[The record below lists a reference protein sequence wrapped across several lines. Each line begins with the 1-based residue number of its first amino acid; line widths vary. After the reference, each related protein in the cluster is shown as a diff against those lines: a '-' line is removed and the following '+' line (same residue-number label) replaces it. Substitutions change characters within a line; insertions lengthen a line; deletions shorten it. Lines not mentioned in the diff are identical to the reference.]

1 MGSFK
6 NVGKRIISGLL
17 CLAMC
22 LTLVSSLPTQ
32 VAHADSNSRMQVNI
46 QWAQNKGFE
55 DMTEANLGEYTS
67 DDLRMIGVFLSN
79 FYSPFSTCLGK
90 ASDEAAEET
99 KENMKNALADQ
110 CNFDEDVAEYFVEL
124 IWEMSL
130 ETAKPLKFGKIN
142 DGVDV
147 ISWSYNDKFINEE
160 EHLVKGIQVNNDKD
174 QMMFGPNAEG
184 ETEASMYNF
193 LILTSGTL
201 GDKEDLALF
210 CADSDSKRAPS
221 DEEHHGFKSFVMYWT
236 DDDGEDHIVWSN
248 TVGRGEQSKGNMFT
262 ASTTAYGMLNDS
274 LSYDYGLGGAGLLS
288 VSLEEY
294 DELSGKD
301 KERVWLYNSKLYVD
315 CFGNIIMDNGI
326 LQTVILPACQNPY
339 AWYNYEYGEIS
350 AGKYV
355 NMCNLYMLG
364 EATEGHIK
372 LNEESEGVYREDNPV
387 KGVIHRNYL
396 DYYYYAGSNSLF
408 NQNLFRLYYG
418 DAETR
423 VDKDIGP
430 FNSDEGKEQKKM
442 FDDGKYFTKS
452 GSSDES
458 LQFYSWHCFANGSW
472 SNEEYRTPPDT
483 VKIQDF
489 ECNTS
494 DPWFFKGTFNDI
506 CMIDNINA
514 FEEDS
519 DAITTTTVFNYD
531 GEVLGGGVL
540 PSPKFSSVKDR
551 NNFVKLSGASSK
563 VYLTSIFL
571 SYVYAYYDESTGDDR
586 KISWAYNKNAFP
598 DIANNIDW
606 SEIEISSTKMYDET
620 LSLVYLFLHPS
631 EGLNVVKTWFKNKVS
646 SILLGW
652 HEDMVGKAGAASTTG
667 STKYVGFS
675 GYVTLPSLYD
685 LEWTSFMMESYDQLV
700 VYFIILILIILLG
713 YKMIGTLTWQK
724 VVLSGLLFAVCA
736 YLPPRL
742 INATV
747 DASNELC
754 NSFYGD
760 KFTYWALVQ
769 HEQYASAIN
778 NAVTEGNEWNYLN
791 TVFEQQAKESADSYA
806 LVTVKWQCP
815 KKENYWADVKD
826 EITQVS
832 NSGINKF
839 IMPLVRDTI
848 DGETYTDAANNQY
861 LYRSYTDIGTYANS
875 LYKNGTMESLGS
887 TGDTSSSRAGTIA
900 FEALR
905 ESVTSSGYK
914 FDNSNEDARNRWLYA
929 YREPYL
935 CKQSGISMS
944 VKSDYDTRTATT
956 QLQSI
961 ALGFNFDTARQAG
974 NTYLLTGQ
982 QTYLTGD
989 SRYKTNRRLT
999 DFSYCASVNMAW
1011 MRGLSTMSDSAGSAH
1026 LGHGFVSYNP
1036 VYGVPLEAFNTTLA
1050 DVNGRADGDMG
1061 GLSTQEFIKDS
1072 NVASLIFANYT
1083 ESPFMYFSYNLN
1095 DQLAAAA
1102 NRGEATTYK
1111 DLFLLP
1117 DGGYFYNMLTVEK
1130 NTNLV
1135 KTDGTGTPASD
1146 GYGEMRDYM
1155 DMRSLFHVVIPYL
1168 KSIND
1173 VVVEYDNVHGL
1184 FMYDGVNLE
1193 YDSENN
1199 IELPAELENL
1209 ITGTPYHGNSSSITA
1224 GGEDYY
1230 KYVHNWEVAQL
1241 LNMYTP
1247 WVDVMYDCSYADGEN
1262 IYVLGEKFHV
1272 KDPLDPL
1279 SYYEQDASGRIV
1291 AGREMVFSRSE
1302 MAYYGLG
1309 MEDLTQVEQ
1318 KIITINDNCYED
1330 LLQIL
1335 DYYNF
1340 QPEVLNT
1347 AIAMLETFEF
1357 NRQFS
1362 ETSLIGTDYVLYP
1375 QNYELKNFSYDAY
1388 LRLILAGTTGEDLN
1402 SLEEADIYTTVVKN
1416 SSILTGL
1423 LFILLDLFAVYA
1435 IPALKLFF
1443 IIGIF
1448 FMSILMILVATIRLE
1463 VKLSKALGESLIFPL
1478 LKFFG
1483 VTVGMA
1489 WLVSLFMY
1497 DGNTAVTGRKS
1508 TIISL
1513 GDPTMVIIVMLVI
1526 NIAVLVLYWKICKGV
1541 FKDCKKYAQAVGT
1554 SVGGMFGGAVAML
1567 GAGALLGSRR
1577 GGSLRSI
1584 LPRKTNNDGSDGAVT
1599 NAQTGGSGGGGST
1612 RGSGSSGGN
1621 DAPAFN
1627 ADGTAN
1633 HLDRNGKPYIPKKK
1647 KETAE
1652 HNKYDAKIDKA
1663 KERASSKTNR
1673 EMDKLSAREDVNTR
1687 RRNLE
1692 DTYRSHIDDNTMSS
1706 RQKMN
1711 FEKKADKLKKTREK
1725 SEARVNRDFD
1735 RLLAKDDARNQ
1746 KLNKKVDKLS
1756 SKSDSRRE
1764 KLSRQRAVGIDKS
1777 MLKQSKKQSRT
1788 AGKKKK

>member
-1 MGSFK
+1 
-6 NVGKRIISGLL
+6 
-17 CLAMC
+17 
-22 LTLVSSLPTQ
+22 
-32 VAHADSNSRMQVNI
+32 
-46 QWAQNKGFE
+46 
-55 DMTEANLGEYTS
+55 
-67 DDLRMIGVFLSN
+67 
-79 FYSPFSTCLGK
+79 
-90 ASDEAAEET
+90 
-99 KENMKNALADQ
+99 
-110 CNFDEDVAEYFVEL
+110 
-124 IWEMSL
+124 
-130 ETAKPLKFGKIN
+130 
-142 DGVDV
+142 
-147 ISWSYNDKFINEE
+147 
-160 EHLVKGIQVNNDKD
+160 
-174 QMMFGPNAEG
+174 
-184 ETEASMYNF
+184 
-193 LILTSGTL
+193 
-201 GDKEDLALF
+201 
-210 CADSDSKRAPS
+210 
-221 DEEHHGFKSFVMYWT
+221 
-236 DDDGEDHIVWSN
+236 
-248 TVGRGEQSKGNMFT
+248 
-262 ASTTAYGMLNDS
+262 
-274 LSYDYGLGGAGLLS
+274 
-288 VSLEEY
+288 
-294 DELSGKD
+294 
-301 KERVWLYNSKLYVD
+301 
-315 CFGNIIMDNGI
+315 
-326 LQTVILPACQNPY
+326 
-339 AWYNYEYGEIS
+339 
-350 AGKYV
+350 
-355 NMCNLYMLG
+355 
-364 EATEGHIK
+364 
-372 LNEESEGVYREDNPV
+372 
-387 KGVIHRNYL
+387 
-396 DYYYYAGSNSLF
+396 
-408 NQNLFRLYYG
+408 
-418 DAETR
+418 
-423 VDKDIGP
+423 
-430 FNSDEGKEQKKM
+430 
-442 FDDGKYFTKS
+442 
-452 GSSDES
+452 
-458 LQFYSWHCFANGSW
+458 
-472 SNEEYRTPPDT
+472 
-483 VKIQDF
+483 
-489 ECNTS
+489 
-494 DPWFFKGTFNDI
+494 
-506 CMIDNINA
+506 
-514 FEEDS
+514 
-519 DAITTTTVFNYD
+519 
-531 GEVLGGGVL
+531 
-540 PSPKFSSVKDR
+540 
-551 NNFVKLSGASSK
+551 
-563 VYLTSIFL
+563 
-571 SYVYAYYDESTGDDR
+571 
-586 KISWAYNKNAFP
+586 
-598 DIANNIDW
+598 
-606 SEIEISSTKMYDET
+606 
-620 LSLVYLFLHPS
+620 
-631 EGLNVVKTWFKNKVS
+631 
-646 SILLGW
+646 
-652 HEDMVGKAGAASTTG
+652 
-667 STKYVGFS
+667 
-675 GYVTLPSLYD
+675 
-685 LEWTSFMMESYDQLV
+685 
-700 VYFIILILIILLG
+700 
-713 YKMIGTLTWQK
+713 
-724 VVLSGLLFAVCA
+724 
-736 YLPPRL
+736 
-742 INATV
+742 
-747 DASNELC
+747 
-754 NSFYGD
+754 
-760 KFTYWALVQ
+760 
-769 HEQYASAIN
+769 
-778 NAVTEGNEWNYLN
+778 
-791 TVFEQQAKESADSYA
+791 
-806 LVTVKWQCP
+806 
-815 KKENYWADVKD
+815 
-826 EITQVS
+826 
-832 NSGINKF
+832 
-839 IMPLVRDTI
+839 
-848 DGETYTDAANNQY
+848 
-861 LYRSYTDIGTYANS
+861 
-875 LYKNGTMESLGS
+875 
-887 TGDTSSSRAGTIA
+887 
-900 FEALR
+900 
-905 ESVTSSGYK
+905 
-914 FDNSNEDARNRWLYA
+914 
-929 YREPYL
+929 
-935 CKQSGISMS
+935 
-944 VKSDYDTRTATT
+944 
-956 QLQSI
+956 
-961 ALGFNFDTARQAG
+961 
-974 NTYLLTGQ
+974 
-982 QTYLTGD
+982 
-989 SRYKTNRRLT
+989 
-999 DFSYCASVNMAW
+999 
-1011 MRGLSTMSDSAGSAH
+1011 
-1026 LGHGFVSYNP
+1026 
-1036 VYGVPLEAFNTTLA
+1036 
-1050 DVNGRADGDMG
+1050 MG
-1061 GLSTQEFIKDS
+1061 GISTQEYIKDS
-1072 NVASLIFANYT
+1072 YLASLIFANYT

-1095 DQLAAAA
+1095 DQLAAAS

-1173 VVVEYDNVHGL
+1173 VVIEYDNVHGL

-1567 GAGALLGSRR
+1567 GAGALLGGRHS
-1577 GGSLRSI
+1577 GSSRSI
-1584 LPRKTNNDGSDGAVT
+1584 LPRKGKNDGSDGAVT
-1599 NAQTGGSGGGGST
+1599 NAQTGGSGSGGSGST
-1612 RGSGSSGGN
+1612 RGAGSSGGN
-1621 DAPAFN
+1621 DVSAFN

-1633 HLDRNGKPYIPKKK
+1633 HLDKNGKPYLPKKK

-1652 HNKYDAKIDKA
+1652 HNKYDEKIDKA
-1663 KERASSKTNR
+1663 KEKASSKTNR
-1673 EMDKLSAREDVNTR
+1673 KMDKLSAREDVNTR
-1687 RRNLE
+1687 RKNLE

-1725 SEARVNRDFD
+1725 SEAKVNRDFD

>member
-6 NVGKRIISGLL
+6 NVGKRVISGLL

-99 KENMKNALADQ
+99 KENMKDALADQ
-110 CNFDEDVAEYFVEL
+110 CNFDEEVAEYFVEL

-142 DGVDV
+142 DGVT
-147 ISWSYNDKFINEE
+147 NDDYGAGEYMNEV
-160 EHLVKGIQVNNDKD
+160 EHLVKGIEI
-174 QMMFGPNAEG
+174 NASGGALLEANGDG
-184 ETEASMYNF
+184 ETEASMYG
-193 LILTSGTL
+193 LMLLTAGCMGDDEALAEFTASSGSISSEWTH
-201 GDKEDLALF
+201 A
-210 CADSDSKRAPS
+210 
-221 DEEHHGFKSFVMYWT
+221 GFKSFVMYWT
-236 DDDGEDHIVWSN
+236 DDAGEDHVVWSN
-248 TVGRGEQSKGNMFT
+248 TVGKSGQSKGNLFT
-262 ASTTAYGMLNDS
+262 SSTIAYGMLNDS

-288 VSLEEY
+288 VSLDEF
-294 DELSGKD
+294 DELSGRD
-301 KERVWLYNSKLYVD
+301 QERVWLNNSMLYVD
-315 CFGNIIMDNGI
+315 CFGNIIMDNGV

-339 AWYNYEYGEIS
+339 AWYDYERGEYS

-355 NMCNLYMLG
+355 NLCNLYMLG
-364 EATEGHIK
+364 EAVEGHI
-372 LNEESEGVYREDNPV
+372 VYTADDEVNDRIPGGDLEF
-387 KGVIHRNYL
+387 
-396 DYYYYAGSNSLF
+396 YYYAGSNSLF

-418 DAETR
+418 DSETA

-430 FNSDEGKEQKKM
+430 FNSDEGKRQKDLFSDNVLFAKADSSGKEQ
-442 FDDGKYFTKS
+442 
-452 GSSDES
+452 
-458 LQFYSWHCFANGSW
+458 LQFFSWHCFANGSW
-472 SNEEYRTPPDT
+472 SDKEYRTPP
-483 VKIQDF
+483 
-489 ECNTS
+489 NTYEVDGVNVS
-494 DPWFFKGTFNDI
+494 YRDPWFYRGAFNDI
-506 CMIDNINA
+506 CLIDNINA
-514 FEEDS
+514 FEDDS
-519 DAITTTTVFNYD
+519 DTIKTTTIFNKD

-598 DIANNIDW
+598 DIVNNIDW
-606 SEIEISSTKMYDET
+606 SEIEISSNKMYDET

-1291 AGREMVFSRSE
+1291 AGREMIFSRSE

-1577 GGSLRSI
+1577 GGSSRSI

-1612 RGSGSSGGN
+1612 RGSGLSGGN
-1621 DAPAFN
+1621 DVPAFN

-1663 KERASSKTNR
+1663 KEKASSKTNR
-1673 EMDKLSAREDVNTR
+1673 EMSKLSAREDVNTR

-1725 SEARVNRDFD
+1725 SEARVTRDFD